1 MITLWI
7 GFEQLNHSELFKV
20 TAATRAECIL
30 KAWSVYEDIDLDII
44 RANDQDGVY
53 GNMIKR
59 ISSDNVATVTDC
71 GLTVTVYKR
80 QFEFD

>member
-7 GFEQLNHSELFKV
+7 GFEQHNASELFKV

-30 KAWSVYEDIDLDII
+30 KAWSVYEDTDLDTV
-44 RANDQDGVY
+44 RANIKNGVY
-53 GNMIKR
+53 GNMIKQ

-80 QFEFD
+80 LFEFD